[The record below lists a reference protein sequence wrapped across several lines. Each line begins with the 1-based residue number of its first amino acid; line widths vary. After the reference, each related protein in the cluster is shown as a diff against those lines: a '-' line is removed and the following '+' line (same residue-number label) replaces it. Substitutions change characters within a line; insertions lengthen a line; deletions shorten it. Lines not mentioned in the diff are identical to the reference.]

1 MLKVSTKGRYGLRL
15 MVRLAK
21 NYDKGP
27 MLLSDMSEQEDIS
40 LKYAEH
46 LIRSLKKTGYLK
58 SYRGATGG
66 YELCVPPEKITAR
79 KIIGALEGTEYPV
92 ECIHKPEVCKKID
105 YCPTREV
112 WQKLESAIATTLDD
126 ITLNE
131 LTK

>member
-21 NYDKGP
+21 NYGNGP
-27 MLLSDMSEQEDIS
+27 MLLSDISEQEDIS

-66 YELCVPPEKITAR
+66 YELTVPPTEITAR
-79 KIIGALEGTEYPV
+79 KIIGALEGDEYPV
-92 ECIHKPEVCKKID
+92 ECIHKPEICKKTE

-112 WQKLESAIATTLDD
+112 WQKLENSIANTLDN
-126 ITLNE
+126 ITLDQ
-131 LTK
+131 LLK

>member
-21 NYDKGP
+21 NYGKGP
-27 MLLSDMSEQEDIS
+27 MLLSDISEQEDIS

-66 YELCVPPEKITAR
+66 YELTVPPTEITAR
-79 KIIGALEGTEYPV
+79 KIIGALEGDEYPV
-92 ECIHKPEVCKKID
+92 ECIHKPEICKKTE

-112 WQKLESAIATTLDD
+112 WQKLENSIANTLDD
-126 ITLNE
+126 IKLDQ
-131 LTK
+131 LLD

>member
-1 MLKVSTKGRYGLRL
+1 

-21 NYDKGP
+21 NYGNGP
-27 MLLSDMSEQEDIS
+27 MLLSDISEQEDIS

-66 YELCVPPEKITAR
+66 YELTVPPTEITAR
-79 KIIGALEGTEYPV
+79 KIIGALEGDEYPV
-92 ECIHKPEVCKKID
+92 ECIHKPEICKKTE

-112 WQKLESAIATTLDD
+112 WQKLENSIANTLDN
-126 ITLNE
+126 ITLDQ
-131 LTK
+131 LLK

>member
-21 NYDKGP
+21 NYGNGP
-27 MLLSDMSEQEDIS
+27 MLLSEISEQEEIS

-66 YELCVPPEKITAR
+66 YELTVPPKEITAR
-79 KIIGALEGTEYPV
+79 KIIGSLEGHEYPV
-92 ECIHKPEVCKKID
+92 ECIHKPEICAKTEN
-105 YCPTREV
+105 CPTREV
-112 WQKLESAIATTLDD
+112 WQKLETAIASTLDN
-126 ITLNE
+126 ITLDE
-131 LTK
+131 LLH